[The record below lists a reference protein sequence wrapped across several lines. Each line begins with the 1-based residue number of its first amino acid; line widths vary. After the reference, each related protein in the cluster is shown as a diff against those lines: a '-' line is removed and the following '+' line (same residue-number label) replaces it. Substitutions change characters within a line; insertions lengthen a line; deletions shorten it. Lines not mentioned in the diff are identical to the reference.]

1 MKKLIFTFALAV
13 LALTASAVPAKPGL
27 FRTLTLSDGTTVK
40 AQLVGD
46 EHGHY
51 WLSAD
56 GRAYQQVDGM
66 AYFSEVSIETLK
78 VKAQARRS
86 QANAR
91 RAKRLEAPR
100 RIGEVGN
107 YIGKK
112 KGIIILVNFSNV
124 AFQNDNDNALF
135 QRIANE
141 KDFSYGDFKG
151 SMYDYF
157 YAQSEGKFE
166 LTFDVVGPV
175 TVSNTQ
181 SYYGSNDSQGNDK
194 HPAEMV
200 IEALKLV
207 DLQVNFADYDW
218 DGDGKV
224 DQVYVVYAGKGE
236 ADGGAANTI
245 WPHEWELSSAADY
258 GDGSGAQTLDGVKID
273 TYACGGEL
281 NGSGNIDG
289 IGTMCHEFSHC
300 LGYPDF
306 YDTDYSGGQG
316 MGYWDLMDGGSYN
329 GDGYQPAGYTSYE
342 RWMAGWKEPVELT
355 TTTQVANMKALQ
367 DGGEAYIVYNNGN
380 RNEYFL
386 LENRQFT
393 GWDASLPGEGLLILH
408 VDYSA
413 SAWAGNTPNDT
424 PSHQR
429 MTWIPADNEYQYTT
443 YQGTK
448 YYSFDGMANDP
459 FPYGNVNT
467 FNKSTTPAAKF
478 FNKNSDGTYYLD
490 SSIEE
495 ITQNADGT
503 ISFNFKAATNVAKP
517 TFSPAAGRYI
527 EAQTVTI
534 SCATEGATIYYTADG
549 STPTASSTPYT
560 SPITIEE
567 TTTLKAI
574 AVNAGGEE
582 SLVATAKYTIS
593 NTLLYE
599 GMSNDA
605 TEATGTNEIDISNT
619 SLDYSDWESFT
630 KVFKGGTKEAYKNGG
645 CLKLGTSKVAGSMTT
660 RNMGLVGT
668 GTLSFYLKT
677 YSKDS
682 GTMTVTVTG
691 AKADI
696 TSFTQTTDWK
706 HCTVTLTEATGNV
719 KITFATTKRA
729 YLDEIELVPGSV
741 PVVTKEEV
749 NMAFSPDVVELTIG
763 DTFTQPTL
771 TTYPVGLQVSYNS
784 SNTDVASVNATT
796 GTVTI
801 HAVGT
806 AVITATFPG
815 DDQYYSGKATYTIV
829 VLEMQT
835 PVDPDPPVVVTN
847 KYELVTDA
855 STLVAGDSILIVCN
869 GASYRKI
876 LSTTQNKNNRGAV
889 AFAAFNEDNTITP
902 VTGSAKIELGGEK
915 GKWTFYVTN
924 GETQGYL
931 YAASSNNNYLR
942 TKSSADAN
950 AKASISIASGGNA
963 TIKFTGSNTRNT
975 ILYNTQNKLFSCYS
989 GTSAQTTSV
998 QIYRQVKQEIS
1009 SGDVNKDG
1017 DVSIA
1022 DITALVNILMGQDAE
1037 QVLYDHKAADVD
1049 GNGSVEAADVEALL
1063 NMILSK

>member
-1 MKKLIFTFALAV
+1 MKKLFFTFALAV

-56 GRAYQQVDGM
+56 GRAYQQMDGM
-66 AYFSEVSIETLK
+66 AYFSEVSIETVK
-78 VKAQARRS
+78 AKAQARRS

-124 AFQNDNDNALF
+124 AFQKDNNNALY

-141 KDFSYGDFKG
+141 KNFSYGDFKG

-175 TVSNTQ
+175 TVSNIQ
-181 SYYGSNDSQGNDK
+181 SYYGSNDSSGNDK

-200 IEALKLV
+200 IEALKLA
-207 DLQVNFADYDW
+207 DSQVNFADYDW

-236 ADGGAANTI
+236 ADGGASTTI
-245 WPHEWELSSAADY
+245 WPHEWELSSAAGYD
-258 GDGSGAQTLDGVKID
+258 DGSGAQTLDGVKID

-408 VDYSA
+408 VDYNA

-443 YQGTK
+443 YQGSK
-448 YYSFDGMANDP
+448 YYTIEGMANDP
-459 FPYGNVNT
+459 FPYGSVNA

-478 FNKNSDGTYYLD
+478 FNKNTDGTYYLD

-495 ITQNADGT
+495 ITQNTDGT
-503 ISFNFKAATNVAKP
+503 VSFNFKAATNVAKP
-517 TFSPAAGRYI
+517 TFSPAAGRYT

-534 SCATEGATIYYTADG
+534 SCATEGVAIYYTIDG
-549 STPTASSTPYT
+549 STPTASSTRYT
-560 SPITIEE
+560 SPIVIEE
-567 TTTLKAI
+567 TTMLKAI
-574 AVNAGGEE
+574 AVNADGEE
-582 SLVATAKYTIS
+582 SLVATAKYIIGAIS
-593 NTLLYE
+593 DTKNFKRVTSTDELVS
-599 GMSNDA
+599 GMRYIIACGSKKVAAGELTTTSSASYLSPVDVSLSNDIITITDDVA
-605 TEATGTNEIDISNT
+605 VFTLEGSGSSYSFQNDETEEYLYART
-619 SLDYSDWESFT
+619 T
-630 KVFKGGTKEAYKNGG
+630 K
-645 CLKLGTSKVAGSMTT
+645 KVAYGSTEQMWTLANGDDGVVMSYGDYGMMTYNANDPRFT
-660 RNMGLVGT
+660 TYTSAANASMIRANLYMEYDGEVPIEKQDVT
-668 GTLSFYLKT
+668 MNFSSTSVTATLGKT
-677 YSKDS
+677 
-682 GTMTVTVTG
+682 
-691 AKADI
+691 I
-696 TSFTQTTDWK
+696 TS
-706 HCTVTLTEATGNV
+706 
-719 KITFATTKRA
+719 
-729 YLDEIELVPGSV
+729 
-741 PVVTKEEV
+741 
-749 NMAFSPDVVELTIG
+749 
-763 DTFTQPTL
+763 PTL
-771 TTYPVGLQVSYNS
+771 TTTPEGLPVTYASN
-784 SNTDVASVNATT
+784 NTDVATVDTSTGAVTLVAKGTT
-796 GTVTI
+796 TIIASFAGNDYYNPDTASYTLTVQGPT
-801 HAVGT
+801 
-806 AVITATFPG
+806 TAT
-815 DDQYYSGKATYTIV
+815 
-829 VLEMQT
+829 
-835 PVDPDPPVVVTN
+835 N
-847 KYELVTDA
+847 RYELVTDA
-855 STLVAGDSILIVCN
+855 STLAAGDSILIVY
-869 GASYRKI
+869 GTGSYRRI
-876 LSTTQNKNNRGAV
+876 MATTTYKDNYREAGEFV
-889 AFAAFNEDNTITP
+889 FNDDNTITP
-902 VTGSAKIELGGEK
+902 SASDAIVVLGGQE
-915 GKWTFYVTN
+915 GAWTLYVAN
-924 GETQGYL
+924 GNETGYL
-931 YAASSNNNYLR
+931 SASSSSSNNMK
-942 TKSSADAN
+942 TVQTVDKN
-950 AKASISIASGGNA
+950 AQAAISISSGSA
-963 TIKFTGSNTRNT
+963 TIKFQGSYTRN
-975 ILYNTQNKLFSCYS
+975 LLKYNTSSPRFSCYQS
-989 GTSAQTTSV
+989 KSTGTQYP
-998 QIYRQVKQEIS
+998 QIYRQIKQEIS

-1037 QVLYDHKAADVD
+1037 QVLYDHKAADAD
-1049 GNGSVEAADVEALL
+1049 GNGSVEAADVETLL
-1063 NMILSK
+1063 NLILAK

>member
-1 MKKLIFTFALAV
+1 MKKLFFTFALAV

-56 GRAYQQVDGM
+56 GRAYQQMDGM
-66 AYFSEVSIETLK
+66 AYFSEVSLDAVKT
-78 VKAQARRS
+78 KAQARRS

-107 YIGKK
+107 YIGTK

-124 AFQNDNDNALF
+124 AFQKDNNNALY

-141 KDFSYGDFKG
+141 QNFSYGDFKG

-166 LTFDVVGPV
+166 LTFDVIGPV

-181 SYYGSNDSQGNDK
+181 SYYGSNDSGGNDK
-194 HPAEMV
+194 YPATMV

-207 DLQVNFADYDW
+207 DSQVNFADYDW

-236 ADGGAANTI
+236 ADGGASTTI
-245 WPHEWELSSAADY
+245 WPHEWELSSAARY
-258 GDGSGAQTLDGVKID
+258 GDGDGAQTLDGVIID

-386 LENRQFT
+386 LENRQFI

-408 VDYSA
+408 VDYNA
-413 SAWAGNTPNDT
+413 SAWADNTPNDD

-448 YYSFDGMANDP
+448 YYSFEGMANDP
-459 FPYGNVNT
+459 FPYGNVNA

-478 FNKNSDGTYYLD
+478 FNKNIDGTYYLD
-490 SSIEE
+490 SSIEG

-503 ISFNFKAATNVAKP
+503 VSFNFKAATNVAKP
-517 TFSPAAGRYI
+517 TFSPAAGRYT

-534 SCATEGATIYYTADG
+534 SCATEGVAIYYTIDG
-549 STPTASSTPYT
+549 STPTASSTRYT
-560 SPITIEE
+560 SPIVIEE

-574 AVNAGGEE
+574 AVNADGEE
-582 SLVATAKYTIS
+582 SLVATAKYIIGAIS
-593 NTLLYE
+593 DTKNFKRVTSTDELVS
-599 GMSNDA
+599 GMRYIIACGSKKVAAGDLNDTYLSPIGISLSNDIITITDDVA
-605 TEATGTNEIDISNT
+605 VFTLEGSG
-619 SLDYSDWESFT
+619 SSYSFQNDESEEYLYARTT
-630 KVFKGGTKEAYKNGG
+630 K
-645 CLKLGTSKVAGSMTT
+645 KVAYGSTEQMWTLANGDDGVVMSYGDYGMMTYNANDPRFT
-660 RNMGLVGT
+660 TYTSAANASMIRANLYMEYDGEVPIEKQDVIMNFSSASVT
-668 GTLSFYLKT
+668 ATLGK
-677 YSKDS
+677 
-682 GTMTVTVTG
+682 
-691 AKADI
+691 
-696 TSFTQTTDWK
+696 
-706 HCTVTLTEATGNV
+706 
-719 KITFATTKRA
+719 
-729 YLDEIELVPGSV
+729 
-741 PVVTKEEV
+741 
-749 NMAFSPDVVELTIG
+749 
-763 DTFTQPTL
+763 TFTPPTL
-771 TTYPVGLQVSYNS
+771 TTTPEGLPVTYAS
-784 SNTDVASVNATT
+784 SNTDVATADASTGAVTLVARGTT
-796 GTVTI
+796 
-801 HAVGT
+801 
-806 AVITATFPG
+806 VITASFAGNDYYNPG
-815 DDQYYSGKATYTIV
+815 SASYTLTVQGPTTAT
-829 VLEMQT
+829 
-835 PVDPDPPVVVTN
+835 N
-847 KYELVTDA
+847 RYELVTDV
-855 STLVAGDSILIVCN
+855 SKLLTGDSIMIIYEDSSHKKVLN
-869 GASYRKI
+869 
-876 LSTTQNKNNRGAV
+876 TTQKTDNRKTTDFV
-889 AFAAFNEDNTITP
+889 FNDDMTITP
-902 VTGSAKIELGGEK
+902 KNDMAIIVLGGETN
-915 GKWTFYVTN
+915 GWTFYVTN
-924 GETQGYL
+924 GASQGYL
-931 YAASSNNNYLR
+931 SSWTSDKNRLI
-942 TKSSADAN
+942 TVTSIDAN
-950 AKASISIASGGNA
+950 AKASITIASNGDA
-963 TIKFTGSNTRNT
+963 TIKFLGTGSKKYLR
-975 ILYNTQNKLFSCYS
+975 YNNNNGDPLFACYANNAAINS
-989 GTSAQTTSV
+989 LPR
-998 QIYRQVKQEIS
+998 IYRQVKTEIS

-1022 DITALVNILMGQDAE
+1022 DVTALVNILMGQDAG
-1037 QVLYDHKAADVD
+1037 QVLYDHKAADTD
-1049 GNGSVEAADVEALL
+1049 GNGTVEAADVEELL
-1063 NMILSK
+1063 NMILAK

>member
-13 LALTASAVPAKPGL
+13 LALTVSAVPAKPGL

-56 GRAYQQVDGM
+56 GRAYQQMDGM
-66 AYFSEVSIETLK
+66 AYFSEVSLDAVKT
-78 VKAQARRS
+78 KAQARRS

-124 AFQNDNDNALF
+124 AFQKDNNNALY

-141 KDFSYGDFKG
+141 KNFSYGDFKG

-175 TVSNTQ
+175 EVSNTQ
-181 SYYGSNDSQGNDK
+181 YYYGSNDSGGNDK
-194 HPAEMV
+194 YPATMV

-207 DLQVNFADYDW
+207 DSKVNFADYDW

-236 ADGGAANTI
+236 ADGGASTTI
-245 WPHEWELSSAADY
+245 WPHEWELSSAARY
-258 GDGSGAQTLDGVKID
+258 GDGDGAQTLDGVKID

-448 YYSFDGMANDP
+448 YYSFEGMANDP
-459 FPYGNVNT
+459 FPYGSVNA

-478 FNKNSDGTYYLD
+478 FNKNTDGTYYLD
-490 SSIEE
+490 SSIEG

-503 ISFNFKAATNVAKP
+503 VSFNFKAATNIAKP
-517 TFSPAAGRYI
+517 TFSPAAGRYT

-534 SCATEGATIYYTADG
+534 SCATEGVAIYYTTDG
-549 STPTASSTPYT
+549 STPTASSTRYT

-574 AVNAGGEE
+574 AVSADGEE
-582 SLVATAKYTIS
+582 SLVATAKYFIGAIS
-593 NTLLYE
+593 DTKNFKRVTSTDELVS
-599 GMSNDA
+599 GMRYIIACGSKKVAVGDLNDTYLSPVDISLSNDIITITDDVA
-605 TEATGTNEIDISNT
+605 VFTLEGSGSSYSFQNDETEEYLYART
-619 SLDYSDWESFT
+619 T
-630 KVFKGGTKEAYKNGG
+630 K
-645 CLKLGTSKVAGSMTT
+645 KVAYGSTEQMWTLANGDDGVVMSYGDYGMMTYNANDPRFT
-660 RNMGLVGT
+660 
-668 GTLSFYLKT
+668 T
-677 YSKDS
+677 YSSAANASMIRANLYMEYDGEVPIEKKDV
-682 GTMTVTVTG
+682 TMNFSSTS
-691 AKADI
+691 I
-696 TSFTQTTDWK
+696 TA
-706 HCTVTLTEATGNV
+706 TLG
-719 KITFATTKRA
+719 K
-729 YLDEIELVPGSV
+729 
-741 PVVTKEEV
+741 
-749 NMAFSPDVVELTIG
+749 
-763 DTFTQPTL
+763 TFTPPTL
-771 TTYPVGLQVSYNS
+771 TTVPDDLPITYASN
-784 SNTDVASVNATT
+784 NTDVATVDPSTGAVTLVAKGTT
-796 GTVTI
+796 T
-801 HAVGT
+801 
-806 AVITATFPG
+806 ITASFAGNDYYNPG
-815 DDQYYSGKATYTIV
+815 STSYTLTVQGPTTAT
-829 VLEMQT
+829 
-835 PVDPDPPVVVTN
+835 N
-847 KYELVTDA
+847 RYELVTDA
-855 STLVAGDSILIVCN
+855 STLAAGDSILIVY
-869 GASYRKI
+869 GTGSYKRI
-876 LSTTQNKNNRGAV
+876 MATTTYKDNYREAGEFV
-889 AFAAFNEDNTITP
+889 FNDDNTITP
-902 VTGSAKIELGGEK
+902 SASDAIVVLGGQE
-915 GKWTFYVTN
+915 GAWTLYVAN
-924 GETQGYL
+924 GNETGYL
-931 YAASSNNNYLR
+931 SASSSSSNNMK
-942 TKSSADAN
+942 TVQTVDKN
-950 AKASISIASGGNA
+950 AQATISISSGSA
-963 TIKFTGSNTRNT
+963 TIKFQGSYTRN
-975 ILYNTQNKLFSCYS
+975 LLKYNTSSPRFSCYQS
-989 GTSAQTTSV
+989 TSTGTKYP
-998 QIYRQVKQEIS
+998 QIYRQVKKEIS

-1022 DITALVNILMGQDAE
+1022 DITALVNILMGQDAGQE
-1037 QVLYDHKAADVD
+1037 LYDHKAADVD
-1049 GNGSVEAADVEALL
+1049 SNGSVEAADVETLL
-1063 NMILSK
+1063 NMILAK